1 MRAPSPRW
9 SELNYR
15 GRGSGQKRRM
25 TTSKI
30 ADPKL
35 AGEGEKNFLW
45 AKEHMG
51 ALTALTEKQVRKKPL
66 EGLTVGVCL
75 HVTKETSVLVD
86 ALLRCGADVK
96 LAGANPLSTQDDVAA
111 YLATRTDVW
120 AWRGETVQEYNWCL
134 KKVLES
140 RPEQLIDDGADLHV
154 AAHTSNAKGIV
165 VGGSEETTTGVVRL
179 RALEREG
186 KLRYPVVAVN
196 NAQTKFLFDN
206 RYGTGQSTIDG
217 ILRATALLLAG
228 KRVVVVGYGW
238 VGKGV
243 AKRARGMDAKVTVV
257 EVDPI
262 KAIEAYLDGFEV
274 TNIMDAARRGEIFIT
289 ATGQKN
295 VVPYAAIERMND
307 GAILSNAGH
316 FDVEIDVKT
325 LLSKAKSVKEVRP
338 HVDEVTLPNGKRV
351 HLIGKGRIT
360 NLVAAEG
367 HPPEVMQ
374 MSFANQLLVALY
386 IRKNYSKMEK
396 KIYGVP
402 EELEREI
409 AYATLDSLGIVISE
423 PTEEQAEYAQ
433 SWAI

>member
-1 MRAPSPRW
+1 MSR
-9 SELNYR
+9 
-15 GRGSGQKRRM
+15 
-25 TTSKI
+25 I

-45 AKEHMG
+45 AKQHMN
-51 ALTALTEKQVRKKPL
+51 ALTALTEKQIKKKPL
-66 EGLTVGVCL
+66 EGLTLGVCL

-86 ALLRCGADVK
+86 ALLKSGATVK
-96 LAGANPLSTQDDVAA
+96 LAAANPLSTQDDVAA
-111 YLATRTDVW
+111 YLATRTEVW
-120 AWRGETVQEYNWCL
+120 AWRGESAQEYDWCV

-140 RPEQLIDDGADLHV
+140 GPEQLIDDGADLHV
-154 AAHTSNAKGIV
+154 AAHTSNARGII
-165 VGGSEETTTGVVRL
+165 GGSEETTTGVVRL
-179 RALEREG
+179 KALEKEG
-186 KLRYPVVAVN
+186 KLRYPIVAVN

-228 KRVVVVGYGW
+228 KRFVVVGYGW

-243 AKRARGMDAKVTVV
+243 AKRARGMDAKVMVV

-262 KAIEAYLDGFEV
+262 KAIEAHLDGFEV
-274 TNIMDAARRGEIFIT
+274 TNIMDAARRGEIFVT

-295 VVPYAAIERMND
+295 VIPYAAIERMND

-374 MSFANQLLVALY
+374 MSFANQFMAALY
-386 IRKNYSKMEK
+386 VRKNHSKMEK

-402 EELEREI
+402 EDVEREI

-423 PTEEQAEYAQ
+423 PTEEQTEYAQ

>member
-1 MRAPSPRW
+1 MS
-9 SELNYR
+9 LI
-15 GRGSGQKRRM
+15 
-25 TTSKI
+25 TSYESRYVKNLKI

-35 AGEGEKNFLW
+35 AEEGEKNFRW
-45 AKEHMG
+45 AKEHMK
-51 ALTALTEKQVRKKPL
+51 AFTSLVEKYARKKPL
-66 EGLTVGVCL
+66 EGVTLAVCL

-86 ALLRCGADVK
+86 GLMRAGADVK

-120 AWRGETVQEYNWCL
+120 AWRGESIQEYNWCIKQIL
-134 KKVLES
+134 NEA
-140 RPEQLIDDGADLHV
+140 PQQLIDDGADLHV
-154 AAHTSNAKGIV
+154 AAHTSRVAGI
-165 VGGSEETTTGVVRL
+165 VGGSEETTTGVIRL
-179 RALEREG
+179 KALEKEG

-196 NAQTKFLFDN
+196 DAQTKHLFDN

-228 KRVVVVGYGW
+228 KRIVIVGYGW
-238 VGKGV
+238 VGKGI

-262 KAIEAYLDGFEV
+262 KAIEAHLDGFEV

-289 ATGQKN
+289 ATGQKH
-295 VVPYAAIERMND
+295 VIPYEAVEKMQD

-325 LLSKAKSVKEVRP
+325 LLSKAKSMKEARP
-338 HVDEVTLPNGKRV
+338 HVDEITLPGGKRV
-351 HLIGKGRIT
+351 FLIGKGRIA

-374 MSFANQLLVALY
+374 MSFANQFMSALW
-386 IRKNYSKMEK
+386 IRKNHSRMERK
-396 KIYGVP
+396 VYAVP
-402 EELEREI
+402 DDVEKEI
-409 AYATLDSLGIVISE
+409 ANATLDSLGIVISE
-423 PTEEQAEYAQ
+423 PSEEQIQYSQ